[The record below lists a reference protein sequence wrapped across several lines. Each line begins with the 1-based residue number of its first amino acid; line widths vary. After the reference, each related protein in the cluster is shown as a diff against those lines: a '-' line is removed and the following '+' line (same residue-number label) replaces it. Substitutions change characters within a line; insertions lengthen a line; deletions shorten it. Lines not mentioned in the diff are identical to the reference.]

1 MTKSLILL
9 PPSLPEPVSFSG
21 HETFILR
28 YGWLKKA
35 FDAVTDDPEVFSRE
49 DAIVTLGVGKNMV
62 RSIRHW
68 AVVTGI
74 LKEEPGTRGLRL
86 QPTKFGS
93 LIFSTVGFDPFLE
106 DSNSIWLLHW
116 QICTN
121 SSRATTWIWAFSL
134 LRGTEFTTTILR
146 NMILGE
152 IEKRGLKVP
161 TANTLKRD
169 IECFVRS
176 YVQARSATLAEDTL
190 DSPLS
195 ELRLI
200 EQIGRDGLLSFRRG
214 PKKTLADEIVAFCVL
229 DFWTRQAA
237 TRETLTFNEIAYGFC
252 SPGSILKLDE
262 NSLVERLESLEK
274 VTGGALLYADTAGL
288 KQIYR
293 KRAIAPESLLA
304 SYFDDK
310 LVCV

>member
-1 MTKSLILL
+1 MTKRLILQ
-9 PPSLPEPVSFSG
+9 PPSLPESVSFSG

-35 FDAVTDDPEVFSRE
+35 FDAVTDDPEAFSRE
-49 DAIVTLGVGKNMV
+49 GAIVTLGVGKNMV

-68 AVVTGI
+68 ALVTGI

-86 QPTKFGS
+86 QPTNFGS
-93 LIFSTVGFDPFLE
+93 LIFPTGGVDPFLE
-106 DSNSIWLLHW
+106 DTNSIWLLHW

-121 SSRATTWIWAFSL
+121 ASRATTWVWAFSL
-134 LRGTEFTTTILR
+134 LRGTEFTPTILR

-152 IEKRGLKVP
+152 LEKRGMKAP

-176 YVQARSATLAEDTL
+176 YVPVRSATLAEDTL

-200 EQIGRDGLLSFRRG
+200 EQIGHDGLLSFRRG
-214 PKKTLADEIVAFCVL
+214 PKKTLADEIFAFCVL
-229 DFWTRQAA
+229 DFWNRQAG

-274 VTGGALLYADTAGL
+274 VTNGALLYADTAGL

-293 KRAIAPESLLA
+293 RRAVVPESLFT
-304 SYFDDK
+304 SYFDYR